1 MPKKR
6 KKRKVTKASGRKKT
20 GARKKTSRTA
30 GRKKKKSGRKKSAR
44 RSSARRYSPAASD
57 YVREEMEE
65 YKEGRAR
72 SGRSG
77 LAGPEKKFPRIRT
90 NLKAL
95 PKSKRK
101 PKGWP
106 LCSPCR
112 SRLRLRYQLVPYDVV
127 TQRRLEQACLAA
139 DEEPEDRLRRLFV
152 YPQTVRTLIH
162 GLQAPAPV
170 ELGICSSLQRHTAN
184 WLTLCRGR
192 SDEKSERGSFG
203 ARRDRVPDGRF

>member
-30 GRKKKKSGRKKSAR
+30 GRKKKTSGRKKSAR

-77 LAGPEKKFPRIRT
+77 RKV
-90 NLKAL
+90 
-95 PKSKRK
+95 KS
-101 PKGWP
+101 P
-106 LCSPCR
+106 
-112 SRLRLRYQLVPYDVV
+112 
-127 TQRRLEQACLAA
+127 EQAIAIGLSRARRA
-139 DEEPEDRLRRLFV
+139 GEKVPQNPNEPE
-152 YPQTVRTLIH
+152 
-162 GLQAPAPV
+162 
-170 ELGICSSLQRHTAN
+170 SS
-184 WLTLCRGR
+184 
-192 SDEKSERGSFG
+192 SEE
-203 ARRDRVPDGRF
+203 